1 MYPIEI
7 IYIKVLNNF
16 CNINSL
22 FIFEVLYEIKYTL
35 ETDFQI
41 NAIYITSPLEKKNDQ
56 ELELFTLPSK
66 KIGKFKVILKI
77 QPPNYNNF
85 KLEELMEVT
94 VILLTVSYQ
103 KNELI
108 RIGYY
113 LNNEIVFE
121 KEADQ
126 KNSFIKEN
134 ILRKILSDKPRIT
147 YFPFFKKET

>member
-7 IYIKVLNNF
+7 LYIKVLNNF
-16 CNINSL
+16 CNIDSL
-22 FIFEVLYEIKYTL
+22 FIFEVLYEIKHIL

-56 ELELFTLPSK
+56 ELELFTLPAQ

-85 KLEELMEVT
+85 KVEEIMEIT
-94 VILLTVSYQ
+94 VILLIISYQ

-113 LNNEIVFE
+113 LNNEFLYE
-121 KEADQ
+121 NKTEQ
-126 KNSFIKEN
+126 KNLYHKKN
-134 ILRKILSDKPRIT
+134 IIRKILSDKPRIT
-147 YFPFFKKET
+147 YFPFNQRKI

>member
-7 IYIKVLNNF
+7 LYIKVLNNF

-22 FIFEVLYEIKYTL
+22 FVFEVLYEIKYTL
-35 ETDFQI
+35 ETDFHI
-41 NAIYITSPLEKKNDQ
+41 NVIYITSPLEKKNDQ
-56 ELELFTLPSK
+56 ELELFTLPAK
-66 KIGKFKVILKI
+66 KMGKFKVILKI

-103 KNELI
+103 KTELI

-113 LNNEIVFE
+113 LNNEIVFGN
-121 KEADQ
+121 EADQ
-126 KNSFIKEN
+126 TNSIKKEN
-134 ILRKILSDKPRIT
+134 IIRKILSDKPRIT
-147 YFPFFKKET
+147 YFPFFQIET

>member
-7 IYIKVLNNF
+7 LYIKVLNNF

-22 FIFEVLYEIKYTL
+22 FIFEVLYEIKYNL
-35 ETDFQI
+35 ETDFHI
-41 NAIYITSPLEKKNDQ
+41 NVIYITSPLEKKNDQ
-56 ELELFTLPSK
+56 ELELFTLPAK

-103 KNELI
+103 KTELI

-113 LNNEIVFE
+113 LNNEIVFRND
-121 KEADQ
+121 ADETNSI
-126 KNSFIKEN
+126 KNEN
-134 ILRKILSDKPRIT
+134 IIRKILSDKPRIT
-147 YFPFFKKET
+147 YFPFFQKKT